1 MWPKQSPLLQLPGF
15 TQDLV
20 EVLKTKAKVEEI
32 PDFMNMDD
40 NLREIL
46 VKVPEE

>member
-15 TQDLV
+15 TSELV
-20 EVLKTKAKVEEI
+20 EILKAKAKVEEI

-40 NLREIL
+40 DLRENL
-46 VKVPEE
+46 VPVS